1 MGLFNSPTR
10 QALLQPVS
18 PKTVC
23 LRVMYAPGNFQRE
36 GDHPLPSASV
46 LDEQESSLEAGA
58 GGKVTRGKRSQ
69 PLSPDVVVT

>member
-1 MGLFNSPTR
+1 M
-10 QALLQPVS
+10 S

-23 LRVMYAPGNFQRE
+23 LRAMYAPGNFQRE

-46 LDEQESSLEAGA
+46 LDEQESSLEAEAGA